1 LAEDLG
7 SLVVRIEANLDK
19 FDKNMTSAG
28 DKIGKF
34 ESGAGSM
41 VSKVASG
48 FGKLI
53 TAAAALGAVTAVG
66 AFFKSAVD
74 EAAEAEQNIAQ
85 LENVIKSTG
94 GAAGV
99 TAESITSMASELQ
112 KITTFS
118 DDAIIAGD
126 NLLLTFTNIGKD
138 VFPDAT
144 KTMLDM
150 SQALGQDISSSA
162 IQLGKA
168 LNDPINGITALSR
181 VGVSF
186 TEEQKEMIKT
196 LVEAGKTEEAQTVIL
211 EELQKEFGVDDLAD
225 DVAVVF
231 VC

>member
-1 LAEDLG
+1 MAEDLG
-7 SLVVRIEANLDK
+7 SLVVRLEANLDK
-19 FDKNMTSAG
+19 FDKNMSSAG
-28 DKIGKF
+28 DKISKF
-34 ESGAGSM
+34 SNSADSM
-41 VSKVASG
+41 VSRVASG

-74 EAAEAEQNIAQ
+74 EAAEAEQNLAQ

-94 GAAGV
+94 GVAGV
-99 TAESITSMASELQ
+99 TAESITNMASELQ

-138 VFPDAT
+138 VFPEAT

-168 LNDPINGITALSR
+168 LNDPVNGITALSR

-186 TEEQKEMIKT
+186 TEDQKSTNPWRIFNPASIKS
-196 LVEAGKTEEAQTVIL
+196 GM
-211 EELQKEFGVDDLAD
+211 F
-225 DVAVVF
+225 
-231 VC
+231 